1 MTKKDL
7 LLSKI
12 ISALSRNRQRASY
25 GAVGRIIGLP
35 AQSVMSGRSK
45 TAENSWIVSARTKK
59 PTGYLSHQVDANLEI
74 NPIVITNGEDLV
86 EWLRAHAPD
95 YSVA

>member
-25 GAVGRIIGLP
+25 GAVGRIVGLP

-45 TAENSWIVSARTKK
+45 TAESSWVVSARTKK
-59 PTGYLSHQVDANLEI
+59 PTGYVPHQVDANLEE
-74 NPIVITNGEDLV
+74 NPLVITNGEDLA
-86 EWLRAHAPD
+86 EWLRTHAPD
-95 YSVA
+95 SSVA